1 MLKIGEHLK
10 AMQDMS
16 KFRCSILVFITF
28 LLYSCTPTING
39 IELSV
44 GDTRTYET
52 KEYFIIYEI
61 TDINEIVGLPTW
73 KLKKIINK
81 TDTICTETQ
90 KEKR

>member
-10 AMQDMS
+10 VMQDMS
-16 KFRCSILVFITF
+16 KFKCSILVFITF

-39 IELSV
+39 IKLSV
-44 GDTRTYET
+44 GDTQTYET
-52 KEYFIIYEI
+52 KEYLIIYEI
-61 TDINEIVGLPTW
+61 TGTNNFGQPIW
-73 KLKKIINK
+73 KFKKIINK